1 MRWPASLA
9 GEFPEEARSTKQYGR
24 RIRLL
29 PVAMYNCCTCSFDTI
44 SRVLSLITGLDLY
57 VGWCLEQHD
66 RAGHRRETEEVKEE
80 VKARL
85 LDEKVVSA
93 DETARCCGKNA
104 WIHATSA
111 PGLTLQHASMKRGVL
126 LWACEH
132 GHGQEEGR
140 QNWALKLVCFSDR
153 STA

>member
-1 MRWPASLA
+1 
-9 GEFPEEARSTKQYGR
+9 
-24 RIRLL
+24 
-29 PVAMYNCCTCSFDTI
+29 
-44 SRVLSLITGLDLY
+44 
-57 VGWCLEQHD
+57 LEQHD

-93 DETARCCGKNA
+93 DETARCSGKNA
-104 WIHATSA
+104 WIHAASA
-111 PGLTLQHASMKRGVL
+111 PGLTLRHASMKRGVL

-140 QNWALKLVCFSDR
+140 QNWALELVCFSAR